1 MADTQS
7 AEQEITNSPQGITQ
21 TYSDKADMR
30 LKKNKGKWQT
40 KEEMRTAEMVSKRFH
55 SMQQHMRGSC
65 PFVFPDATLD
75 EDGDS
80 SGGGMVSG
88 KGSWFDYLDRCDK
101 QWAMIKLVDGDS
113 VDLRSPVAFAP
124 IEAAMADFQK
134 GDILAL
140 LEPTENESDTDK
152 VRLINYAHD
161 HLYYKKTSYIKRA
174 DNETFHDS
182 LKYGWSWRYD
192 GWFNKTQEVDII
204 QSSKQMLKD
213 AGKDKKKIKD
223 LEQKLEDGKPITKRE
238 TKVEHDDIGHVRV
251 SPWEFYPDPDARYL
265 RNLVYEMSDCIWR
278 QTPTVEGC
286 LAEFENSTDPFVVK
300 ENVEKVTSAKSA
312 YDSYDKSDMPFFEPP
327 EDIEQ
332 DTQVVLLRY
341 YNKRTDK
348 YIVLVNDI
356 VIRDGPLPYNHKQL
370 PFVLHKLINWENHLF
385 GIGLCAVV
393 EGLQSEDEE
402 LRSLMV
408 EQLKINIAP
417 PMIYNKKYGEDLDAW
432 ERYEAGQ
439 KIPIAGP
446 VDSSI
451 VQWMPTT
458 SPRFD
463 YFQMQGDIR
472 QQTTL
477 VTGIDPLA
485 SSMPRPDEAVRTHMM
500 SMESTQKIIAKHIDN
515 WGEGRIDA
523 VWMDI
528 RLMQQFYPLS
538 YVEELDNEGKK
549 TIKYKIVKTRGTGI
563 EVSPEGKVKTT
574 DKKYSFFE
582 MKDEYLELAG
592 DVDIKLNLDQIQA
605 PSQTMMMQSSRQLLE
620 AFGKLVASP
629 QAMDAPI
636 IPALMRWVAET
647 HKAPSSVLESLQ
659 DSSSPDDV
667 ELAQQ
672 QNELL
677 AKGSYVTG
685 KPGESNIHISEH
697 IILQGDLMTEIR
709 NLDDKVKQRAKNE
722 LPNTPEEMRKAADE
736 LEDESDYRT
745 RLEDALKRLTDHIQE
760 DRIPKYAA
768 AQAMAARAAEVAQ
781 PPQTGMNMGAM
792 GMMPTPPM
800 GGMPPMGGSPA
811 APMGMPPGAPMPGG
825 PMGAPI
831 A

>member
-7 AEQEITNSPQGITQ
+7 AEQEITNSPKGITQ
-21 TYSDKADMR
+21 TYSDSVDMR
-30 LKKNKGKWQT
+30 LKKNKSKWQS
-40 KEEMRTAEMVSKRFH
+40 KEEMRTSEMVWKRFGR
-55 SMQQHMRGSC
+55 MEDGMRNSC
-65 PFVFPDATLD
+65 PFIFPEATLD

-80 SGGGMVSG
+80 TGGGMVGG

-113 VDLRSPVAFAP
+113 VDLRSPIAFAP

-140 LEPTENESDTDK
+140 LEPTEDESDTDK
-152 VRLINYAHD
+152 VKLISYAHD
-161 HLYYKKTSYIKRA
+161 HLYYKKSSYIKRA
-174 DNETFHDS
+174 DKETFHDC

-192 GWFNKTQEVDII
+192 GWFNKTQEVEIV
-204 QSSKQMLKD
+204 QSSKQMLRE
-213 AGKDKKKIKD
+213 AGEDKKKIK
-223 LEQKLEDGKPITKRE
+223 KLEERLDSGKPITKTE

-278 QTPTVEGC
+278 QTPSVENC
-286 LAEFENSTDPFVVK
+286 LAEFENNTDPFVIK
-300 ENVEKVTSAKSA
+300 ANVEKIVSAKSA
-312 YDSYDKSDMPFFEPP
+312 HDSYDKSDKPFFAPP

-332 DTQVVLLRY
+332 DSQVVLLRY

-370 PFVLHKLINWENHLF
+370 PFVMHRLIIWENQLF
-385 GIGLCAVV
+385 GVGLCAVV
-393 EGLQSEDEE
+393 YGLQSEDEE

-446 VDSSI
+446 VDSTI
-451 VQWMPTT
+451 VSWMPTS

-463 YFQMQGDIR
+463 YFQMQGDLR

-477 VTGIDPLA
+477 VTGIDPLSSA
-485 SSMPRPDEAVRTHMM
+485 SPRPDEAVRTHMM
-500 SMESTQKIIAKHIDN
+500 SMESTQRIIAKHIDN
-515 WGEGRIDA
+515 WAEGREEA

-528 RLMQQFYPLS
+528 RLMQQFYPMS
-538 YVEELDNEGKK
+538 YVEELDNKGKK
-549 TIKYKIVKTRGTGI
+549 TIKYKIVKTRGGGI
-563 EVSPEGKVKTT
+563 EVSGEGESLSIKKT
-574 DKKYSFFE
+574 DRKYSFFE
-582 MKDEYLELAG
+582 MKDEYLDLAG

-605 PSQTMMMQSSRQLLE
+605 PSATMMMQNSRAMLE
-620 AFGKLVASP
+620 TFVKVFASP
-629 QAMDAPI
+629 QIMEAPGVS
-636 IPALMRWVAET
+636 ALMRWVGET
-647 HKAPSSVLESLQ
+647 HKAPSDVLESLQ

-667 ELAQQ
+667 ELAKQ
-672 QNELL
+672 QNELI
-677 AKGSYVTG
+677 AKGTHVAG

-697 IILQGDLMTEIR
+697 ILLQGDLMTEIR
-709 NLDDKVKQRAKNE
+709 NLDDKVKKRSTKE
-722 LPNTPEEMRKAADE
+722 LPTTPEEMRKVADE
-736 LEDESDYRT
+736 LEDETNYRT
-745 RLEDALKRLTDHIQE
+745 RLEDALKRLTDHIQD

-768 AQAMAARAAEVAQ
+768 AQAMSAKVAEVMQ
-781 PPQTGMNMGAM
+781 PPQMGMNMGPM
-792 GMMPTPPM
+792 GMMQGPQMGGMMPTEQVPTA
-800 GGMPPMGGSPA
+800 PA
-811 APMGMPPGAPMPGG
+811 APPMMGGAPLV
-825 PMGAPI
+825 
-831 A
+831 